1 MAVGTGGQRHLREI
15 EQCLN
20 LYVLIH
26 NICVVRIEPIWQVLT
41 KPSWVKIWIKSFYKT
56 RSCLDWFYI
65 LSLPQD
71 KANDLIRL
79 THTQDQVNDWIS
91 LAHSHSQNQVN
102 DFIHLAQTQDQVND
116 LLISFT
122 HSQDE
127 VNDLLHLTHTQ
138 DQVNA

>member
-26 NICVVRIEPIWQVLT
+26 NMCVVRIEPIWQVLT

-79 THTQDQVNDWIS
+79 THTQDQVND
-91 LAHSHSQNQVN
+91 
-102 DFIHLAQTQDQVND
+102 

-127 VNDLLHLTHTQ
+127 VNDLIHLTHTQ